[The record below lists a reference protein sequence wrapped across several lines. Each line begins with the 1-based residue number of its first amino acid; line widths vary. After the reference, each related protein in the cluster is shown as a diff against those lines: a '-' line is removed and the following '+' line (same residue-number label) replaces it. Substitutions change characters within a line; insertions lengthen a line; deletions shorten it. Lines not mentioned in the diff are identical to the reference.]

1 MPSLS
6 GQGCSYPALSLLALA
21 TFTGLSPRKG
31 VSAAGERALAINPV
45 SLRGKRAGDGRAGS
59 GSSCELCGNRAA
71 AHCHSRALSSFILR
85 KGSRGAL
92 PRPFPSSHLGRGSPA
107 PFILVPFVSF
117 SSGTVCQVFTSD
129 SGLRLSVTHK
139 MQGHTSQDPHL
150 ASLRFFFPHPLLFEA
165 GFCIAKVTSNSE

>member
-1 MPSLS
+1 MPL
-6 GQGCSYPALSLLALA
+6 
-21 TFTGLSPRKG
+21 
-31 VSAAGERALAINPV
+31 ERALAINPV

-92 PRPFPSSHLGRGSPA
+92 LPPFPSSHLGRGSPA

-117 SSGTVCQVFTSD
+117 SSGTICQVFTSD
-129 SGLRLSVTHK
+129 SGLWPSVTHK